1 MINIIIS
8 ARMLEE
14 DDLAFRVNAGKDIDK
29 MEENNSGWLVD
40 KIVFDDLHYVLKNL
54 GKVESRTL
62 HSDKD
67 LLGDWGNAGTLNLT
81 VC

>member
-1 MINIIIS
+1 
-8 ARMLEE
+8 MLEE

>member
-29 MEENNSGWLVD
+29 MEENNSD
-40 KIVFDDLHYVLKNL
+40 
-54 GKVESRTL
+54 
-62 HSDKD
+62 
-67 LLGDWGNAGTLNLT
+67 
-81 VC
+81 

>member
-1 MINIIIS
+1 
-8 ARMLEE
+8 MLEE
-14 DDLAFRVNAGKDIDK
+14 DDLAFRANAGKDIDK

-54 GKVESRTL
+54 GKVESRML

-67 LLGDWGNAGTLNLT
+67 FLGDWRNAGTLNLT